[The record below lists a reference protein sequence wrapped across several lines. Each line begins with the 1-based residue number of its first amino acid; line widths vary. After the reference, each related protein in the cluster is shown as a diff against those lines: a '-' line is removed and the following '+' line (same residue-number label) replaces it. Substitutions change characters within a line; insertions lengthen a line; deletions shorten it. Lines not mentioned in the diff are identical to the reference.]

1 MADKEV
7 KSVGFSLTKSM
18 IKLVQDVDSG
28 IIPLEGEKQ
37 EDGVEWVKNK
47 DGVLEPAGQKAKQV
61 VQIEIRKDMTH
72 VTRKIRHTTL
82 NF

>member
-61 VQIEIRKDMTH
+61 VQIEIRNQESGD
-72 VTRKIRHTTL
+72 VIARKGSD
-82 NF
+82 

>member
-18 IKLVQDVDSG
+18 IKLVQDVESG

-47 DGVLEPAGQKAKQV
+47 GQNFALVLSATISLFVDIINILFQS
-61 VQIEIRKDMTH
+61 I
-72 VTRKIRHTTL
+72 TL
-82 NF
+82 PLKFER

>member
-47 DGVLEPAGQKAKQV
+47 GQNFSVLQDKQNKKHIHSKNSKLGHYV
-61 VQIEIRKDMTH
+61 
-72 VTRKIRHTTL
+72 L
-82 NF
+82 F

>member
-18 IKLVQDVDSG
+18 IKLVQDVESG

-47 DGVLEPAGQKAKQV
+47 GQ
-61 VQIEIRKDMTH
+61 
-72 VTRKIRHTTL
+72 
-82 NF
+82 NFA